1 MEGTPLRRKTPSVLT
16 KNVKYERTRVEG
28 EPGVKERDQVSG
40 SKTGDLSC
48 AQRLKEVHV
57 KADGKD
63 CTWKVKQLCSLFW
76 KGYLVFSF

>member
-1 MEGTPLRRKTPSVLT
+1 MRES
-16 KNVKYERTRVEG
+16 
-28 EPGVKERDQVSG
+28 DQVSG

-57 KADGKD
+57 KADGED
-63 CTWKVKQLCSLFW
+63 CTWKVKQLFSLFR